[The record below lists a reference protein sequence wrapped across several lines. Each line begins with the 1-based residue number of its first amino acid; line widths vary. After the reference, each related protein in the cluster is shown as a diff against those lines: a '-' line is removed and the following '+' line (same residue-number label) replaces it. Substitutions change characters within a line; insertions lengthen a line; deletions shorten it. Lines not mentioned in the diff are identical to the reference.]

1 MIEQAG
7 AALGEMTA
15 GVESLGAPFRVWVIP
30 ALLGLGLAASTGLR
44 TFLPLLMLALAARF
58 GWFGVQLSEQT
69 QWLHSDSAIAALAVA
84 AAVEF
89 TADKVP
95 VLDNALSGVGMLVR
109 PLAAALAAGSLFV
122 GVDPLLAAVA
132 GVIVGAPTALAF
144 NAAQGGVRLASTAT
158 TGGLGNPVV
167 SLLEDVLA
175 FFTALLALLSP
186 VLVPILLVILA
197 LIAGRAA
204 RRVRRRLA
212 ERQAGA

>member
-7 AALGEMTA
+7 EALVGATTA
-15 GVESLGAPFRVWVIP
+15 VEGLGAPFQVWVIP

-58 GWFGVQLSEQT
+58 GWFGVQLNEQM
-69 QWLHSDSAIAALAVA
+69 QWLHSDAAVAALGVA

-89 TADKVP
+89 TADKIP
-95 VLDNALSGVGMLVR
+95 VVDNALSGVGLVVR

-132 GVIVGAPTALAF
+132 GIMVGAPTALAF
-144 NAAQGGVRLASTAT
+144 NAAQGGLRLASTAT

-167 SLLEDVLA
+167 SLFEDALA
-175 FFTALLALLSP
+175 FLTALLALLAP
-186 VLVPILLVILA
+186 VLVPVFLVILA
-197 LIAGRAA
+197 VVVFRIA
-204 RRVRRRLA
+204 RRLRRSPVRQSA
-212 ERQAGA
+212 

>member
-7 AALGEMTA
+7 EALVGATTA
-15 GVESLGAPFRVWVIP
+15 VEGLGAPFQVWVIP

-58 GWFGVQLSEQT
+58 GWFGVELNEQM
-69 QWLHSDSAIAALAVA
+69 QWLHSDAAVAALGVA

-89 TADKVP
+89 TADKIP
-95 VLDNALSGVGMLVR
+95 VVDNALSGVGLVVR

-132 GVIVGAPTALAF
+132 GIMVGAPTALAF
-144 NAAQGGVRLASTAT
+144 NAAQGGLRLASTAT

-167 SLLEDVLA
+167 SLFEDALA
-175 FFTALLALLSP
+175 FLTALLALLAP
-186 VLVPILLVILA
+186 VLVPVFLVILA
-197 LIAGRAA
+197 VVVFRIA
-204 RRVRRRLA
+204 RRLRRSPVRQSA
-212 ERQAGA
+212 

>member
-7 AALGEMTA
+7 EALVGATTA
-15 GVESLGAPFRVWVIP
+15 VEGLGAPFQVWVIP

-58 GWFGVQLSEQT
+58 GWFGVELNQQM
-69 QWLHSDSAIAALAVA
+69 QWLHSDAAVAALGVA

-89 TADKVP
+89 TADKIP
-95 VLDNALSGVGMLVR
+95 VVDNALSGVGLVVR

-132 GVIVGAPTALAF
+132 GIMVGAPTALAF
-144 NAAQGGVRLASTAT
+144 NAAQGGLRLASTAT

-167 SLLEDVLA
+167 SLFEDALA
-175 FFTALLALLSP
+175 FLTALLALLAP
-186 VLVPILLVILA
+186 VLVPVFLVILA
-197 LIAGRAA
+197 VVVFRIA
-204 RRVRRRLA
+204 RRLRRSPVRQSA
-212 ERQAGA
+212 

>member
-7 AALGEMTA
+7 EALTGAAA
-15 GVESLGAPFRVWVIP
+15 AAGAPGSPFQVWVLP
-30 ALLGLGLAASTGLR
+30 ALVGLGLAASTGLR

-58 GWFGVQLSEQT
+58 GWFGIELNARM
-69 QWLHSDSAIAALAVA
+69 QWLHADAAVAALGVA

-89 TADKVP
+89 VADKIP
-95 VLDNALSGVGMLVR
+95 VVDNALSGIGLVVR

-144 NAAQGGVRLASTAT
+144 NAAQGGLRLASTAT
-158 TGGLGNPVV
+158 TGGLGNPLV
-167 SLLEDVLA
+167 SLFEDVLA
-175 FFTALLALLSP
+175 FFTAFLALLAPLLAP
-186 VLVPILLVILA
+186 VLLVVLA
-197 LIAGRAA
+197 LIVGRAA

-212 ERQAGA
+212 GRQAEA

>member
-7 AALGEMTA
+7 AALAGMTA
-15 GVESLGAPFRVWVIP
+15 AVESLGEPFRVWVIP

-44 TFLPLLMLALAARF
+44 AFLPLLMLALAARF

-69 QWLHSDSAIAALAVA
+69 QWLHSNSAIAALGVA
-84 AAVEF
+84 AAVEL

-158 TGGLGNPVV
+158 TAGVGNPIV
-167 SLLEDVLA
+167 SLMEDVLA

-186 VLVPILLVILA
+186 VLVPALLVILA

-212 ERQAGA
+212 ER

>member
-7 AALGEMTA
+7 EALVGATTA
-15 GVESLGAPFRVWVIP
+15 VEGLGAPFQVWVIP

-58 GWFGVQLSEQT
+58 GWFGVELNEQM
-69 QWLHSDSAIAALAVA
+69 QWLHSDAAVAALGVA

-89 TADKVP
+89 TADKIP
-95 VLDNALSGVGMLVR
+95 VVDNALSGIGLVVR

-132 GVIVGAPTALAF
+132 GIIVGAPTARAF
-144 NAAQGGVRLASTAT
+144 NAAQGGLRLASTAT

-167 SLLEDVLA
+167 SLFEDVLA
-175 FFTALLALLSP
+175 FLTALLALLAP
-186 VLVPILLVILA
+186 VLVPVFLFILA
-197 LIAGRAA
+197 VVVFRTA
-204 RRVRRRLA
+204 RRLRRSPA
-212 ERQAGA
+212 RQSA

>member
-1 MIEQAG
+1 MIEQIVTTMTG
-7 AALGEMTA
+7 ATAAVQGWGE
-15 GVESLGAPFRVWVIP
+15 PFSVWVIP

-58 GWFGVQLSEQT
+58 GWFGVELNEQMR
-69 QWLHSDSAIAALAVA
+69 WLHADAAIAALGVA

-95 VLDNALSGVGMLVR
+95 VLDNALSSLGLVVR

-132 GVIVGAPTALAF
+132 GIIVGAPTALAF
-144 NAAQGGVRLASTAT
+144 NAAQGGLRLASTAA

-175 FFTALLALLSP
+175 FFTALLALLAP
-186 VLVPILLVILA
+186 VLVPVFLVILA
-197 LIAGRAA
+197 LIVGRAA
-204 RRVRRRLA
+204 RGLRRRFA
-212 ERQAGA
+212 VQREA

>member
-7 AALGEMTA
+7 AALAGMTE

>member
-7 AALGEMTA
+7 EALGGATA
-15 GVESLGAPFRVWVIP
+15 AVEGLGAPFQVWVIP

-58 GWFGVQLSEQT
+58 GWFGVELNEQM
-69 QWLHSDSAIAALAVA
+69 QWLHSDAAVAALGVA

-89 TADKVP
+89 TADKIP
-95 VLDNALSGVGMLVR
+95 VVDNALSGVGLVVR

-132 GVIVGAPTALAF
+132 GIMVGAPTALAF
-144 NAAQGGVRLASTAT
+144 NAAQGGLRLASTAT

-167 SLLEDVLA
+167 SLFEDALA
-175 FFTALLALLSP
+175 FLTALLALLAP
-186 VLVPILLVILA
+186 VLVPVFLVILA
-197 LIAGRAA
+197 VVVFRIA
-204 RRVRRRLA
+204 RRLRRSPVRQSA
-212 ERQAGA
+212 